1 MNKKASTTLYGMMLG
16 ILIIILALAL
26 APAVGDFTQ
35 TAMNETSGDTVGLD
49 CNNDS
54 ISNFDKATCV
64 VVDLNLFYF
73 IGALIFIG
81 GAFFT
86 IRLAFGG

>member
-1 MNKKASTTLYGMMLG
+1 MKKGSILIYSMMLG
-16 ILIIILALAL
+16 LLVIILALAL
-26 APAVGDFTQ
+26 APSVRDFTSL
-35 TAMNETSGDTVGLD
+35 AMNETTGLNCSSGD
-49 CNNDS
+49 

-81 GAFFT
+81 GAIVTARILFQE
-86 IRLAFGG
+86 